1 MMISGL
7 VKASCVDYPG
17 KLAAVIFTQGC
28 NLRCSFCHN
37 AGLLPATNPWSRHYD
52 PEDVLGWLET
62 RRGLLDGVVISG
74 GEPTLRPGLIPFAR
88 KLKNRGFCLK
98 LDTNGTRP
106 MVVEAM
112 LAENLLDYVA
122 MDLKAP
128 LARYPEICGVEDL
141 DLEAIKHTVRLI
153 KDSGILHQF
162 RTTLAPTLSSEDVK
176 AIQVDFA
183 VLQTHLVQEYRPPLS
198 PVGAEKV
205 AVAGVVSA

>member
-28 NLRCSFCHN
+28 NLRCGYCHN
-37 AGLLPATNPWSRHYD
+37 AGLLPATNPWASHYD
-52 PEDVLGWLET
+52 PEDVIGWLET

-88 KLKNRGFCLK
+88 KLKNRGFSLK

-106 MVVEAM
+106 MVLEAM
-112 LAENLLDYVA
+112 LKEHLLDYVA

-128 LARYPEICGVEDL
+128 LSRYGEICGVKNL
-141 DLEAIKHTVRLI
+141 DVEAIKRSVALI
-153 KDSGILHQF
+153 KASGIFHQF
-162 RTTLAPTLSSEDVK
+162 RTTLAPGISMEDV
-176 AIQVDFA
+176 ALIQADFGVVGA
-183 VLQTHLVQEYRPPLS
+183 HLLQEYRPPLS
-198 PVGAEKV
+198 P
-205 AVAGVVSA
+205 AGVREMVAAGSA